1 MPRRPLVVVVDID
14 DDIFEVTG
22 SSVIAGSENV
32 LSAAL
37 AYARA
42 RPEDADL
49 NAIFYGLSLYWR
61 FRERKLDP
69 EIAIVGG
76 HRSDEVEAQLR
87 LKERVKKLVEELGGN
102 VELYI
107 VGDGLDEVMIGEI
120 LSDIAP
126 IAVSKRIVVEQHPGI
141 ETSYV
146 LLSRYIRKAVEDP
159 RLARYSLGIPGV
171 LLALLGVLAIFDML
185 DLAIKISLTILG
197 IAMIVKGF
205 NLEDYATL
213 LLTRA
218 LNYVREPPYVRLA
231 ALIIFVALVS
241 VSIYVPLDASRRE
254 GTTAALLAL
263 LGFSAPLTFIG
274 LSLALLIG
282 NVLREILHGEF
293 RSIDSLVL
301 SVTLLLIAIGFYSL
315 GSTLEEFVAVTGD
328 LSSDI
333 LIKAIVESKFI
344 IFLALGGLTAG
355 VLEVVLRKLV

>member
-146 LLSRYIRKAVEDP
+146 LLSRYIRKAV
-159 RLARYSLGIPGV
+159 
-171 LLALLGVLAIFDML
+171 
-185 DLAIKISLTILG
+185 
-197 IAMIVKGF
+197 
-205 NLEDYATL
+205 
-213 LLTRA
+213 
-218 LNYVREPPYVRLA
+218 
-231 ALIIFVALVS
+231 
-241 VSIYVPLDASRRE
+241 
-254 GTTAALLAL
+254 
-263 LGFSAPLTFIG
+263 
-274 LSLALLIG
+274 
-282 NVLREILHGEF
+282 
-293 RSIDSLVL
+293 
-301 SVTLLLIAIGFYSL
+301 
-315 GSTLEEFVAVTGD
+315 
-328 LSSDI
+328 
-333 LIKAIVESKFI
+333 
-344 IFLALGGLTAG
+344 
-355 VLEVVLRKLV
+355 